1 MWIKINDDLYNLD
14 HVMQISID
22 KNKDNPFAKYYMLLY
37 HNKESLKTGSVTKI
51 EFLKEKDMLLAY
63 EDILSSTGC
72 VVFQRP
78 FNDED
83 KKKFD
88 EWQEMKKN
96 YDMADEVQRD
106 EEEYEMRA
114 YDEYKQM
121 NNKNVT
127 ATYDLGKGKN

>member
-63 EDILSSTGC
+63 EDILALTGC
-72 VVFQRP
+72 PMFQI
-78 FNDED
+78 NAED

-88 EWQEMKKN
+88 
-96 YDMADEVQRD
+96 DMADEVERD
-106 EEEYEMRA
+106 EEEYEMQA

>member
-14 HVMQISID
+14 HVVQITVD
-22 KNKDNPFAKYYMLLY
+22 KNKDNPFAKYNMYLY
-37 HNKESLKTGSVTKI
+37 HPLFNKTGSVTKI

-72 VVFQRP
+72 PIFQI
-78 FNDED
+78 NAED

-88 EWQEMKKN
+88 
-96 YDMADEVQRD
+96 DMADEVERD
-106 EEEYEMRA
+106 EEEYEMQA

>member
-14 HVMQISID
+14 HVMQISICE
-22 KNKDNPFAKYYMLLY
+22 NKDNPFAKYYMLLY

-63 EDILSSTGC
+63 EDILSLTGC
-72 VVFQRP
+72 PMFQI
-78 FNDED
+78 NAED

-88 EWQEMKKN
+88 
-96 YDMADEVQRD
+96 DMADEVQRD
-106 EEEYEMRA
+106 EEEYEMQA